1 MTDGT
6 DDGGAGTF
14 DAGRRRVGAWLAPLL
29 FLALVLAPLPLEPR
43 AHRLAAVMAAV
54 IVLWITEALPL
65 AVTALVG
72 PVAAALLAVSPPR
85 DLFAPFADPV
95 IFLFMGGFLLAEG
108 LRVHGMD
115 RRIAL
120 AILDLPGVARS
131 PGRVRVAVALVT
143 ALVSAW
149 ISNTATA
156 AMMLPIALGLVR
168 ALQAAGSPESPRG
181 LLLAVGIAAS
191 LGGVATPVGTPPN
204 LIALGFLER
213 HAGRTIEFFPFM
225 GLGVPMALALTTTMV
240 LVVRVLAPAPAGGAD
255 VRSYVRAERAAQGRW
270 GAGQYACATAF
281 ALAVVLWVLPGV
293 VALAGAAPGSLA
305 SALAGRLDEAVVAV
319 AAASILFAWPVG
331 DTRALTWEDGQRID
345 WGTLLLFGGGLSLG
359 KAMFD
364 TGLAATLGRG
374 VVQATGV
381 ETLWGLVALALATTI
396 VLTETASNVATVSM
410 LAPLVLAL
418 AREIGVP
425 QLPPLLAV
433 MFGASMGFMF
443 PVGTPP
449 NAIVYGTG
457 LVPITSMIRV
467 GVVVDILGYFVI
479 LAVLR
484 VMCPLLGFA

>member
-1 MTDGT
+1 
-6 DDGGAGTF
+6 
-14 DAGRRRVGAWLAPLL
+14 
-29 FLALVLAPLPLEPR
+29 
-43 AHRLAAVMAAV
+43 
-54 IVLWITEALPL
+54 
-65 AVTALVG
+65 
-72 PVAAALLAVSPPR
+72 
-85 DLFAPFADPV
+85 
-95 IFLFMGGFLLAEG
+95 
-108 LRVHGMD
+108 
-115 RRIAL
+115 
-120 AILDLPGVARS
+120 
-131 PGRVRVAVALVT
+131 
-143 ALVSAW
+143 
-149 ISNTATA
+149 
-156 AMMLPIALGLVR
+156 
-168 ALQAAGSPESPRG
+168 
-181 LLLAVGIAAS
+181 
-191 LGGVATPVGTPPN
+191 GVATPVGTPPN

-213 HAGRTIEFFPFM
+213 QAGRTIDFFPFM
-225 GLGVPMALALTTTMV
+225 SLGVPMALALTAMMV
-240 LVVRVLAPAPAGGAD
+240 LIVRYIAPAPGSGAD
-255 VRSYVRAERAAQGRW
+255 VRSYVRSERAAQGRW
-270 GAGQYACATAF
+270 GSGQYACAFAF
-281 ALAVVLWVLPGV
+281 GLAVLLWIFPGL
-293 VALAGAAPGSLA
+293 VALFGADPQSAAGRVAA
-305 SALAGRLDEAVVAV
+305 RLDEAVVAV
-319 AAASILFAWPVG
+319 VAASVLFAWPVG

-457 LVPITSMIRV
+457 LVPITTMIRV

-484 VMCPLLGFA
+484 VMCPLLGFL